1 MKIIHQHPPIDDRE
15 EILRDLHTACLRALR
30 RAGKPFTSRRGVPVG
45 DNTPAT

>member
-30 RAGKPFTSRRGVPVG
+30 PRWKTLYEPPGSTRGR
-45 DNTPAT
+45 